1 MEPFRSGLSA
11 VRTDSGRRNRS
22 RRAGYVTL
30 AIRMRV
36 GEVLLERGWVDWET
50 LAHALEAQRGAGM
63 RLCSFLVARRVVDF
77 DHASLALGEQLG
89 TAAVQ
94 RRHLERRDR
103 SLAAL
108 LPVAL
113 ARRVIALPIG
123 RQRNG
128 TLIVCARDPSPR
140 LHDELARAIRGPF
153 ALAVAPAAYIERLVE
168 HVYTDVDVPIDVDA
182 DSDADALD
190 PDMLGAAEVDEVAD
204 LRAELEEAVAE
215 EELVPVEIDIPAPAT
230 SKNRALP
237 VRIEKRHDTNAPRDS
252 LDAAIASFPDIDDL
266 EWLLDVVMGYV
277 TNRWKAA
284 LILAIDDRR
293 AIGVRGHGTRLE
305 PSATRAFIVPLS
317 EPSVVQLARDERRII
332 DQTPNGAAK
341 RLAVTLDD
349 AATPTAAP
357 IVKHGTVAYVVVVG
371 DPLHGDHE
379 DTVSDLEILAEALSD
394 AVERI

>member
-1 MEPFRSGLSA
+1 
-11 VRTDSGRRNRS
+11 
-22 RRAGYVTL
+22 
-30 AIRMRV
+30 MRV

-50 LAHALEAQRGAGM
+50 LAHALKAHRAAGI
-63 RLCSFLVARRVVDF
+63 RLCSFLVARRVIDF
-77 DHASLALGEQLG
+77 DQAAIALGEQLD

-108 LPVAL
+108 LPAVV

-128 TLIVCARDPSPR
+128 TLIICARDPSPR
-140 LHDELARAIRGPF
+140 LHDELARTIRGPF
-153 ALAVAPAAYIERLVE
+153 ALAVAPAIYVERLVE
-168 HVYTDVDVPIDVDA
+168 HTYTDVDVPIDVDGDA
-182 DSDADALD
+182 DADVLDADAL
-190 PDMLGAAEVDEVAD
+190 GADELDEVAD
-204 LRAELEEAVAE
+204 LRAELEEAVAQD
-215 EELVPVEIDIPAPAT
+215 ELVPVEIEIPAAAAT
-230 SKNRALP
+230 PKHHALP
-237 VRIEKRHDTNAPRDS
+237 VQIKTRHDTSTARDS
-252 LDAAIASFPDIDDL
+252 LDATIASFPDIDDL

-293 AIGVRGHGTRLE
+293 AVGVRGHGTRLK

-332 DQTPNGAAK
+332 DETPSEAAK

-349 AATPTAAP
+349 ATTPTAAP
-357 IVKHGTVAYVVVVG
+357 IVKHGAVAYVLVVG
-371 DPLHGDHE
+371 DPLQGDHE
-379 DTVSDLEILAEALSD
+379 NTVQDLEVLAEALSP
-394 AVERI
+394 AVERM